1 MVAAVHRNPGLFDDY
16 IKRGLDI
23 GEGLKSNSIAHK
35 ISQLRKLFAWRM
47 ELVPYDGDYEA
58 VRNMPFCKTLES
70 TCEDLQVSK
79 L

>member
-1 MVAAVHRNPGLFDDY
+1 MVAAVHRNSGLFDDY
-16 IKRGLDI
+16 ITRGLDI
-23 GEGLKSNSIAHK
+23 ADGLKPNSIAHR
-35 ISQLRKLFAWRM
+35 ISQLRKLFTWRM

-70 TCEDLQVSK
+70 ACADLQVSK